1 MRIDPAQTVMSA
13 MYHFLISTLV
23 PRPIAFVS
31 TRGADGSTNL
41 APFSFFTAVSSQPPM
56 IAISIMDRGDD
67 AKDTLRNIRET
78 KEFVVNIV
86 TEPMLA
92 AMVKTAGE
100 WPRGTSEFGVS
111 GLTELPS
118 ERVAAPAVKESPVQY
133 ECRLHSETALGN
145 SFLVIGEVV
154 LAHVADDVFTG
165 DRVDPA
171 KLAAVGRLGGELYA
185 PLREV
190 VKVQRPRVSRETGQ
204 PLD

>member
-1 MRIDPAQTVMSA
+1 MEKISKLHQIFHSVGDKNAILCYLKSEPYHEHNRDPQVSA
-13 MYHFLISTLV
+13 EDHCAINVALY
-23 PRPIAFVS
+23 
-31 TRGADGSTNL
+31 GAGGKRWTMTERSR
-41 APFSFFTAVSSQPPM
+41 AS
-56 IAISIMDRGDD
+56 
-67 AKDTLRNIRET
+67 
-78 KEFVVNIV
+78 V
-86 TEPMLA
+86 T
-92 AMVKTAGE
+92 
-100 WPRGTSEFGVS
+100 RGTSEFAVS